1 MKEMRITVL
10 VVGAILAAVVLSNA
24 LYTVAETEQVIVTQF
39 GKPVGRPITT
49 PGLKLKMPFT
59 QTVQRFEKRFMEWD
73 GDPNQIPT
81 KDKRFIWVDSYA
93 RWRITDPLLF
103 FQRLRDERGAQ
114 SRLDDI
120 LDGETRNTIAKNE
133 LIDLVRS
140 TNRPFVV
147 AEDVAELSQP
157 EAAEKVAHG
166 RDKLT
171 QEVLQNARRRTGDLG
186 IEILDFRIKQINY
199 VEAVRQEVY
208 ARMISE
214 RKRIAE
220 LYRSEGAGE
229 AARIAGEKER
239 QLRVV
244 ESEAYRQAQ
253 EIRGK
258 ADAQAAD
265 IYAAAYN
272 RDPDFYR
279 FLKSMNTL
287 RESIDP
293 DTTLILSTDSEL
305 LRYLNSAK
313 SASHAPARYRAGAS
327 VAGPWSLVQGCDV
340 VAAPARVRRHEHAA
354 FFRAGA
360 LPDGLVPRSGDGRK
374 HGRGSDLDCSEGVE
388 RRPVGLLD
396 ACRHLQGAACR
407 GRRRGGRGSGLLLRA
422 GTGRRDAGQR
432 RPLDRPVPAREGER
446 GAGQADLEQ
455 GRRDFRHDRDDR
467 GDLLLRDAG
476 RRHDAEAGVGPPRRH
491 RRRAAGPRLFQDG
504 RPEEDGRRGD
514 AGLRRVPEDPEE
526 GLSPRGSPHPVGRRE
541 RVGAGAALHAVVG
554 IRREVLQHF
563 PDGLGLG
570 ARLLRPLLGRPELPF
585 SVRIAARSARWT
597 SRTAAAA
604 FLPASTPGWW

>member
-1 MKEMRITVL
+1 VKEIRITVL
-10 VVGAILAAVVLSNA
+10 VVGVILAAVVLSNA
-24 LYTVAETEQVIVTQF
+24 VYTVNETEQVIVTQF

-293 DTTLILSTDSEL
+293 ETTLILSTDSEL

-313 SASHAPARYRAGAS
+313 
-327 VAGPWSLVQGCDV
+327 
-340 VAAPARVRRHEHAA
+340 
-354 FFRAGA
+354 
-360 LPDGLVPRSGDGRK
+360 
-374 HGRGSDLDCSEGVE
+374 
-388 RRPVGLLD
+388 
-396 ACRHLQGAACR
+396 
-407 GRRRGGRGSGLLLRA
+407 
-422 GTGRRDAGQR
+422 
-432 RPLDRPVPAREGER
+432 
-446 GAGQADLEQ
+446 
-455 GRRDFRHDRDDR
+455 
-467 GDLLLRDAG
+467 
-476 RRHDAEAGVGPPRRH
+476 
-491 RRRAAGPRLFQDG
+491 
-504 RPEEDGRRGD
+504 
-514 AGLRRVPEDPEE
+514 
-526 GLSPRGSPHPVGRRE
+526 
-541 RVGAGAALHAVVG
+541 
-554 IRREVLQHF
+554 
-563 PDGLGLG
+563 
-570 ARLLRPLLGRPELPF
+570 
-585 SVRIAARSARWT
+585 
-597 SRTAAAA
+597 
-604 FLPASTPGWW
+604 

>member
-1 MKEMRITVL
+1 VKEIRITVM
-10 VVGAILAAVVLSNA
+10 ILAAVVAVVVLSNA
-24 LYTVAETEQVIVTQF
+24 LYTVGETQQVVITQF
-39 GKPVGRPITT
+39 GKPVGKPITT

-120 LDGETRNTIAKNE
+120 LDGETRNVIAKNE
-133 LIDLVRS
+133 LIDIVRS

-147 AEDVAELSQP
+147 AEDIADLSKP
-157 EAAEKVAHG
+157 EAAEKVEHG
-166 RDKLT
+166 REKLT

-220 LYRSEGAGE
+220 LYRAEGAGE

-244 ESEAYRQAQ
+244 ESEAYRKAQ

-258 ADAQAAD
+258 ADAAAAD

-279 FLKSMNTL
+279 FLKSMGTL

-293 DTTLILSTDSEL
+293 ETTLILSTDSEL
-305 LRYLNSAK
+305 LKYLGSAK
-313 SASHAPARYRAGAS
+313 
-327 VAGPWSLVQGCDV
+327 
-340 VAAPARVRRHEHAA
+340 
-354 FFRAGA
+354 
-360 LPDGLVPRSGDGRK
+360 
-374 HGRGSDLDCSEGVE
+374 
-388 RRPVGLLD
+388 
-396 ACRHLQGAACR
+396 
-407 GRRRGGRGSGLLLRA
+407 
-422 GTGRRDAGQR
+422 
-432 RPLDRPVPAREGER
+432 
-446 GAGQADLEQ
+446 
-455 GRRDFRHDRDDR
+455 
-467 GDLLLRDAG
+467 
-476 RRHDAEAGVGPPRRH
+476 
-491 RRRAAGPRLFQDG
+491 
-504 RPEEDGRRGD
+504 
-514 AGLRRVPEDPEE
+514 
-526 GLSPRGSPHPVGRRE
+526 
-541 RVGAGAALHAVVG
+541 
-554 IRREVLQHF
+554 
-563 PDGLGLG
+563 
-570 ARLLRPLLGRPELPF
+570 
-585 SVRIAARSARWT
+585 
-597 SRTAAAA
+597 
-604 FLPASTPGWW
+604 

>member
-1 MKEMRITVL
+1 MKEVRVTVVVIATVL
-10 VVGAILAAVVLSNA
+10 ALVVLSNS
-24 LYTVAETEQVIVTQF
+24 LYTVKETEQVIVTQF
-39 GKPVGRPITT
+39 GRPVGKPITT
-49 PGLKLKMPFT
+49 PGLKVKMPFT
-59 QTVQRFEKRFMEWD
+59 QVVHAFEKRFMEWD

-157 EAAEKVAHG
+157 EAAEKVDHG
-166 RDKLT
+166 REKLT

-258 ADAQAAD
+258 ADAAAAD

-279 FLKSMNTL
+279 FLKSMGTL

-293 DTTLILSTDSEL
+293 ETTLILSTDSEL
-305 LRYLNSAK
+305 LRYLNAAK
-313 SASHAPARYRAGAS
+313 
-327 VAGPWSLVQGCDV
+327 
-340 VAAPARVRRHEHAA
+340 
-354 FFRAGA
+354 
-360 LPDGLVPRSGDGRK
+360 
-374 HGRGSDLDCSEGVE
+374 
-388 RRPVGLLD
+388 
-396 ACRHLQGAACR
+396 
-407 GRRRGGRGSGLLLRA
+407 
-422 GTGRRDAGQR
+422 
-432 RPLDRPVPAREGER
+432 
-446 GAGQADLEQ
+446 
-455 GRRDFRHDRDDR
+455 
-467 GDLLLRDAG
+467 
-476 RRHDAEAGVGPPRRH
+476 
-491 RRRAAGPRLFQDG
+491 
-504 RPEEDGRRGD
+504 
-514 AGLRRVPEDPEE
+514 
-526 GLSPRGSPHPVGRRE
+526 
-541 RVGAGAALHAVVG
+541 
-554 IRREVLQHF
+554 
-563 PDGLGLG
+563 
-570 ARLLRPLLGRPELPF
+570 
-585 SVRIAARSARWT
+585 
-597 SRTAAAA
+597 
-604 FLPASTPGWW
+604 